1 MVTNSG
7 APFWSGPK
15 RAPTPLD
22 FDINNPTHLNFVI
35 AADDPGIFDVTLAD
49 EVDWVAQHSH
59 LSEAQL
65 AGRLGDPMRFA
76 LRPVE

>member
-35 AADDPGIFDVTLAD
+35 AAANLRGEVFGFNGTRDPEYGFIEANSSAD
-49 EVDWVAQHSH
+49 HNAE
-59 LSEAQL
+59 LSKQ
-65 AGRLGDPMRFA
+65 PF
-76 LRPVE
+76 PTWK